1 MRKVIIKGELWNF
14 RLPKVTQEFSLR
26 GALKTLNIW
35 LMHKGIS
42 IDLGL
47 EKQKRGNILNYKN
60 RMSNFLELI
69 IMRS

>member
-26 GALKTLNIW
+26 GALKVLNIW